1 MPGIVTRHFRIHNAE
16 QFQEAFGE
24 SAATNMYLYIARVSA
39 WDDDNDPPTPSDSV
53 QEIDYNS
60 WKKMLA
66 AKKVQTSDVT
76 FAVPRYDWT
85 SGKIY
90 REYDNTSAT
99 LHATPA
105 SANGLYVISSS
116 YNVYKCLFNNKAT
129 TSTVEPTGTST
140 STLVTADGYHW
151 KYMYTVDAA
160 NALKFLSTNWQPIKT
175 LAADDGSGQWDVQAA
190 AANGAIN
197 IIDVNAVGDNYLTNT
212 GTLAAVANS
221 TTMTLA
227 AGASGSD
234 DIYTGSSLY
243 IASGLGFGQ
252 VSNITNYV
260 GSTKVLTLGSALSIT
275 PNTSS
280 TY

>member
-1 MPGIVTRHFRIHNAE
+1 MPGIVTRRFRIHNAE
-16 QFQEAFGE
+16 QFHEAFSE
-24 SAATNMYLYIARVSA
+24 TAATNMYLYIARVSA

-76 FAVPRYDWT
+76 FAVPRYNWT

-99 LHATPA
+99 LHDTPA

-116 YNVYKCLFNNKAT
+116 YNVYKCLFNNKGG

-175 LAADDGSGQWDVQAA
+175 LAADDGSGQWPV
-190 AANGAIN
+190 IEEC
-197 IIDVNAVGDNYLTNT
+197 
-212 GTLAAVANS
+212 S
-221 TTMTLA
+221 
-227 AGASGSD
+227 
-234 DIYTGSSLY
+234 
-243 IASGLGFGQ
+243 
-252 VSNITNYV
+252 
-260 GSTKVLTLGSALSIT
+260 
-275 PNTSS
+275 
-280 TY
+280 